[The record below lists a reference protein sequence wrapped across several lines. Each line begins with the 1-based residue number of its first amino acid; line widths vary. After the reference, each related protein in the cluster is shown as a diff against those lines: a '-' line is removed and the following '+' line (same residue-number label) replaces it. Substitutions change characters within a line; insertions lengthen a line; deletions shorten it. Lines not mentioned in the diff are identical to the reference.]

1 MAGIMPR
8 HSSRTATARAER
20 RGKTAAS
27 VMNTAAPARRVTR
40 LRPMKLRPLLA
51 CAALGLALLA
61 PATAPAQPAPPPAAS
76 DDSLYRELG
85 GKEKIESFT
94 NDFYDRLLADPR
106 VAPFFDGI
114 NMKYLRRVLA
124 EYFCAAAGGPS
135 DYDGVSMKDA
145 HAHLGITRA
154 DFNVVVEHLQ
164 EAMDAA
170 GVPFATQNRLL
181 ARLAFL
187 YRDIVT
193 K

>member
-1 MAGIMPR
+1 
-8 HSSRTATARAER
+8 
-20 RGKTAAS
+20 
-27 VMNTAAPARRVTR
+27 
-40 LRPMKLRPLLA
+40 MKFQPLLA

-61 PATAPAQPAPPPAAS
+61 PAGAPAQPAPPPPAG

-85 GKEKIESFT
+85 GRDRIVSFT

-124 EYFCAAAGGPS
+124 DYFCVAAGGPC
-135 DYDGVSMKDA
+135 DYDGVSMKNA
-145 HAHLGITRA
+145 HAHLGIARA
-154 DFNVVVEHLQ
+154 DFNAVVEHLQ

-170 GVPFATQNRLL
+170 GVPFSTQNRLL

-193 K
+193 Q